1 MDLAKEQELSMA
13 VMNLI
18 ALEEHLAF
26 TISKT
31 KKEKY
36 IDLYN
41 AIRKLRSKY
50 MKRLVKNKDGEM
62 WCASKHTLISA
73 MHLIETGIKY
83 GAEGKKKEAMELFGD
98 AIEAYQAFWLIQEM
112 GGKK

>member
-1 MDLAKEQELSMA
+1 MDLAKEQELCMA

-36 IDLYN
+36 IGLYN
-41 AIRKLRSKY
+41 AVRKLRSKY
-50 MKRLVKNKDGEM
+50 MRKIVKNNDGEM
-62 WCASKHTLISA
+62 WCASKHSLVSA
-73 MHLIETGIKY
+73 MHLLESGIKF
-83 GAEGKKKEAMELFGD
+83 GSNGEKKEAMELFND
-98 AIEAYQAFWLIQEM
+98 AVEMQKVFWLIQEM

>member
-18 ALEEHLAF
+18 ALEEHLAL

-31 KKEKY
+31 KNDKY
-36 IDLYN
+36 LELYN
-41 AIRKLRSKY
+41 AIRKLRSKH
-50 MKRLVKNKDGEM
+50 MKKIVKNKEGEM
-62 WCASKHTLISA
+62 WCSAKHTLISV

-83 GAEGKKKEAMELFGD
+83 GAEGKKKEAMELFND
-98 AIEAYQAFWLIQEM
+98 AIELYQSFWLMQ
-112 GGKK
+112 GLKK